1 LAKLMDAVSTKP
13 ACDRRGRQALRI
25 ALVSSVALAMLAAMA
40 SSADAARRSRY
51 WAAQH
56 YYYEHSYNRHS
67 YKRHRHKKHAVAK
80 ASPEKEGFAEMP
92 KDGVLQIGISIGSQ
106 RVTVFR
112 DGKRIV
118 QGPISSGTAGH
129 LTPMGVFSV
138 IEKDRHHRSNIYS
151 AAPMPFM
158 QRITWSGVAMH
169 EGVLPGY
176 PASHGCI
183 RMTHDFAARLWP
195 TTKLGVRVIV
205 SRHEIAPVEFE
216 HPSLFAPKPKPAE
229 PPVAMIDPAGKPG
242 PRVHLAEATEIMRDA
257 VAAEL
262 PPAAKEP
269 VKPVAPARADD
280 RKPADLA
287 TGSEPKPIDDGN
299 GAEKP
304 PAPAAADDTVKTT
317 GAIMPPR
324 QDAVAPRP
332 ELRKAVEVPVVTE
345 PAAAAPAVADKQ
357 PGEAAEAAP
366 PAEAAVKLEDA
377 VKPAPDGVEARKL
390 PAPRYKRAE
399 QPPKRNGQV
408 AVFVSRKEKKIF
420 ARQGFVPLFEMPIE
434 IEDADRPL
442 GTHVFTAMGARE
454 DGSGMRWNV
463 ITVKDPI
470 RSEHRESRRR
480 RSRHHVNPVVENVPA
495 PPTDAKE
502 ALDRIHMPKE
512 AVDRIGELLVPGS
525 SLVISDQG
533 MSYET
538 GRGTEFIVLTR

>member
-1 LAKLMDAVSTKP
+1 MDAVSAKP
-13 ACDRRGRQALRI
+13 ACDRRGKQALRI
-25 ALVSSVALAMLAAMA
+25 ALVSSVALAMLAAMV

-51 WAAQH
+51 KAAKH
-56 YYYEHSYNRHS
+56 YYYQHSY
-67 YKRHRHKKHAVAK
+67 YKHGYKKRRHKMQAVNK

-92 KDGVLQIGISIGSQ
+92 KDGVLQVGISIGSQ

-118 QGPISSGTAGH
+118 QGPISSGTASH
-129 LTPMGVFSV
+129 PTPMGVFSV

-183 RMTHDFAARLWP
+183 RLTRDFAARLWL
-195 TTKLGVRVIV
+195 TTRLGVRVIV
-205 SRHEIAPVEFE
+205 SRHEIAPAEFE

-229 PPVAMIDPAGKPG
+229 PPVAMLDPADAGKPG
-242 PRVHLAEATEIMRDA
+242 LRVHLAEATQIVRDA
-257 VAAEL
+257 VAAEM
-262 PPAAKEP
+262 PPATSEP
-269 VKPVAPARADD
+269 VKPVAPAVADD

-287 TGSEPKPIDDGN
+287 IGLEPKPLDDGSA
-299 GAEKP
+299 AEKP
-304 PAPAAADDTVKTT
+304 RAAAADDDTVKST
-317 GAIMPPR
+317 GAITPPR
-324 QDAVAPRP
+324 QDAVAAPP
-332 ELRKAVEVPVVTE
+332 DLRKAVEIPAVAE

-366 PAEAAVKLEDA
+366 PAEAAVKREDA
-377 VKPAPDGVEARKL
+377 VKPAPDDAEARKL
-390 PAPRYKRAE
+390 TAPRYKRAE

-408 AVFVSRKEKKIF
+408 SVFVSRKEKKIF
-420 ARQGFVPLFEMPIE
+420 VRQGFVPLFEMPIV

-442 GTHVFTAMGARE
+442 GTHVFTALGMRE

-463 ITVKDPI
+463 ITVNDPI
-470 RSEHRESRRR
+470 ASEHRQSKRRK
-480 RSRHHVNPVVENVPA
+480 SGHQAKPVVENVAP
-495 PPTDAKE
+495 PPTDAKD
-502 ALDRIHMPKE
+502 ALDRIRMPKE

-525 SLVISDQG
+525 SLVVSDQG